1 MSLSIFTSLW
11 KHTKPSWIRENWNCS
26 RSINAFMMREQ
37 PQEEGAEPRISEKDQ
52 YGESSDSDDGGGG
65 VNEFKAVFKRYKKRR
80 PWPDF
85 SDVIDIKTSPL
96 LQSRLVFSSPNE
108 ISPEKSELAEN
119 LGLIHP
125 SEWRVYSFP
134 DRIGLYL
141 LPGLLKKQNSGMWLK
156 RAFSYA
162 KPPNI
167 TNLTI
172 HGKDVE
178 TDPSLLT
185 KALRWTTL
193 GVEYDWNTK
202 KYPENGRPV
211 PDELFQLGNLISNSL
226 KLGDMRP
233 DATILNYYP
242 PKSALSPHVDKSE
255 RSNAPLISMSLGQT
269 AVYLSGALS
278 LSEPPIP
285 LWLSNGDFLIMHGE
299 QRLVYHAIP
308 CIGPKVK
315 PVHFDKDEQS
325 PMISDYLNCSR
336 INFTIRQ
343 VNP

>member
-1 MSLSIFTSLW
+1 
-11 KHTKPSWIRENWNCS
+11 
-26 RSINAFMMREQ
+26 MMRE
-37 PQEEGAEPRISEKDQ
+37 PEAQEKPKITGINEDQ
-52 YGESSDSDDGGGG
+52 YADSSDSDDG
-65 VNEFKAVFKRYKKRR
+65 VNEFKAVFKKYKKRR

-85 SDVIDIKTSPL
+85 SDVIDVKTSSL
-96 LQSRLVFSSPNE
+96 LQSKLIFTEDE
-108 ISPEKSELAEN
+108 ITSKKSDLAEK
-119 LGLIHP
+119 LGLIDP

-134 DRIGLYL
+134 DRPGLHL
-141 LPGLLKKQNSGMWLK
+141 LPGLLKKQNAVMWLK
-156 RAFSYA
+156 RAFKYA
-162 KPPNI
+162 EPPNI

-172 HGKDVE
+172 HGKDVK

-202 KYPENGRPV
+202 QYPPNGRPV
-211 PDELFQLGNLISNSL
+211 PDELYQLGNLISNSL

-285 LWLSNGDFLIMHGE
+285 LWLRNGDFLIMHGE

-308 CIGPKVK
+308 CIGPKGS
-315 PVHFDKDEQS
+315 PEIFEPDAES
-325 PMISDYLNCSR
+325 PMITDYLNCSR

>member
-1 MSLSIFTSLW
+1 M
-11 KHTKPSWIRENWNCS
+11 K
-26 RSINAFMMREQ
+26 EQ
-37 PQEEGAEPRISEKDQ
+37 VEVEEEPKIMGVSEDQ
-52 YGESSDSDDGGGG
+52 YADSSDSDDG
-65 VNEFKAVFKRYKKRR
+65 VNEFKAVFKKYKKRR
-80 PWPDF
+80 PAPDF
-85 SDVIDIKTSPL
+85 SGVIDVKTSPL
-96 LQSRLVFSSPNE
+96 LQSRLVFTEE
-108 ISPEKSELAEN
+108 IPTEKIDLAEK

-134 DRIGLYL
+134 DRVGLYL
-141 LPGLLKKQNSGMWLK
+141 LPGLLKKENATVWLK
-156 RAFSYA
+156 RAFKYA
-162 KPPNI
+162 NPPNI
-167 TNLTI
+167 TNLTL
-172 HGKDVE
+172 HGKDVQS
-178 TDPSLLT
+178 DPSLLQ

-202 KYPENGRPV
+202 QYPPNGRPV
-211 PDELFQLGNLISNSL
+211 PEELYQLGNLISNSL

-285 LWLSNGDFLIMHGE
+285 LWLRNGDFLIMHGE

-308 CIGPKVK
+308 CIGPAVK
-315 PVHFDKDEQS
+315 REHFERDEED

-343 VNP
+343 VNPF

>member
-1 MSLSIFTSLW
+1 MEE
-11 KHTKPSWIRENWNCS
+11 PQREHKIMG
-26 RSINAFMMREQ
+26 INE
-37 PQEEGAEPRISEKDQ
+37 DQ
-52 YGESSDSDDGGGG
+52 YADSSDSDDNI
-65 VNEFKAVFKRYKKRR
+65 VNEFKAVFKKYKKRR
-80 PWPDF
+80 PLPDF
-85 SDVIDIKTSPL
+85 SSVIDIRISPL
-96 LQSRLVFSSPNE
+96 LQSNLVFNTNE
-108 ISPEKSELAEN
+108 ITAEKAALADK

-141 LPGLLKKQNSGMWLK
+141 LPGLLKKENAKIWLK
-156 RAFSYA
+156 RAFGYA
-162 KPPNI
+162 NPPNI

-172 HGKDVE
+172 HGKDVK
-178 TDPSLLT
+178 TDPSLLE

-202 KYPENGRPV
+202 QYPANGRPI
-211 PDELFQLGNLISNSL
+211 PDELYQLGNLISNSL

-269 AVYLSGALS
+269 AVYLSGSLT

-285 LWLSNGDFLIMHGE
+285 IWLQNGDFLIMHGE

-308 CIGPKVK
+308 CIGPKIK
-315 PVHFDKDEQS
+315 NEHFERDDVD
-325 PMISDYLNCSR
+325 PMITDYLNSSR

-343 VNP
+343 VNPF

>member
-1 MSLSIFTSLW
+1 
-11 KHTKPSWIRENWNCS
+11 
-26 RSINAFMMREQ
+26 MMRE
-37 PQEEGAEPRISEKDQ
+37 GAESLEQKGAESDIRDQ
-52 YGESSDSDDGGGG
+52 YAEDSSDSDSGV
-65 VNEFKAVFKRYKKRR
+65 VNEFKAVFKKYKKRR
-80 PWPDF
+80 PPPDF
-85 SDVIDIKTSPL
+85 SDVIDVRTSSL
-96 LQSRLVFSSPNE
+96 LESRLVFPNPSD
-108 ISPEKSELAEN
+108 ITAEKEELAN
-119 LGLIHP
+119 RLGLI
-125 SEWRVYSFP
+125 SLSKWRVYSFP
-134 DRIGLYL
+134 TRPGLYL
-141 LPGLLKKQNSGMWLK
+141 IPGLLKKEQTKIWLK
-156 RAFSYA
+156 RAFGYA
-162 KPPNI
+162 NPPNI

-172 HGKDVE
+172 HGKDVK

-202 KYPENGRPV
+202 QYPPNGRPV
-211 PDELFQLGNLISNSL
+211 PEELYQLGNLISNSL

-255 RSNAPLISMSLGQT
+255 RSNAPLISMSLGQS
-269 AVYLSGALS
+269 AVYLSGALT

-285 LWLSNGDFLIMHGE
+285 LWLRNGDFLVMHGE

-308 CIGPKVK
+308 CIGPKIEK
-315 PVHFDKDEQS
+315 QHFETNGVEEDS
-325 PMISDYLNCSR
+325 MIVDYLNCSR